1 MPKRASMSDV
11 ARVAGVSLTTA
22 SRALNGVG
30 RVSAETRARVIETAE
45 RLQFQPDML
54 ARSFVTGKSF
64 IVGVLAESALGRFS
78 MPLIMGATNYLG
90 RENIATV
97 TLDAQGTPRVLND
110 YLKRLRS
117 RRIDG
122 LLVVGDDPNRASLVL
137 SEDFAV
143 PVVFAS
149 SSATPETDYVVA
161 PDNRGAGRAAAE
173 YLIGLGRRN
182 IAHVTAAVH
191 EPAVDA
197 RVEGFTEAMRS
208 AGMPIAMGGPL
219 YGSYLQ
225 RWGKDAGERI
235 LDSMA
240 GGQPVDAIFAA
251 NDEIAIGLF
260 ATFHRHGVRV
270 PDDIAIIGYDNR
282 LAGVMR
288 PDHPLS
294 TFDPDLSVVGER
306 AAERL
311 LQAIGGTT
319 TPGIH
324 YVQPT
329 LVEGRSTVG
338 PTLEPYDIL

>member
-1 MPKRASMSDV
+1 MAKRASMSDV

-22 SRALNGVG
+22 SRALSGAG
-30 RVSAETRARVIETAE
+30 RVSAETRAKVIETAE
-45 RLQFQPDML
+45 RLQFQPDMI
-54 ARSFVTGKSF
+54 ARSFVTGRSF
-64 IVGVLAESALGRFS
+64 IVGVLAEHAHGRFS
-78 MPLIMGATNYLG
+78 MPLIVGATNYLG
-90 RENIATV
+90 RENIAAV
-97 TLDAQGTPRVLND
+97 TLDAHGTPRILND

-149 SSATPETDYVVA
+149 SSATLETDYVVA

-173 YLIGLGRRN
+173 HLISLGRRH

-191 EPAVDA
+191 DAAVDA
-197 RVEGFTEAMRS
+197 RVTGFTEAMRA
-208 AGMPIAMGGPL
+208 AGLPIAMGGGPL

-225 RWGKDAGERI
+225 RWGIDAAERI
-235 LDSMA
+235 IAS
-240 GGQPVDAIFAA
+240 GQPVDAIFAA

-260 ATFHRHGVRV
+260 ATFHRHGIRV
-270 PDDIAIIGYDNR
+270 PDDIAIVGYDNR

-294 TFDPDLSVVGER
+294 TFDPELATVGER
-306 AAERL
+306 AAQRL
-311 LQAIGGTT
+311 LSVIAGSGE
-319 TPGIH
+319 PGIM
-324 YVQPT
+324 YVQPRF
-329 LVEGRSTVG
+329 VEGRSTVG
-338 PTLEPYDIL
+338 PTLEPYDVL

>member
-1 MPKRASMSDV
+1 MVKRASMSDV

-54 ARSFVTGKSF
+54 ARSFVTGRSF

-97 TLDAQGTPRVLND
+97 TLDAQGTPRILNE
-110 YLKRLRS
+110 YLKRLRA

-161 PDNRGAGRAAAE
+161 PDNRGAGQAAAE
-173 YLIGLGRRN
+173 HLIGLGRRH

-191 EPAVDA
+191 DPAVDA
-197 RVEGFTEAMRS
+197 RVEGFTAAMES

-225 RWGKDAGERI
+225 RWGMDAGERI
-235 LDSMA
+235 LDS
-240 GGQPVDAIFAA
+240 GKPVDAIFAA

-260 ATFHRHGVRV
+260 ATFHRHGIRV

-288 PDHPLS
+288 PDDPLS
-294 TFDPDLSVVGER
+294 TFDPELTTVGER

-311 LQAIGGTT
+311 LDVIGGTN
-319 TPGIH
+319 TPGIT
-324 YVQPT
+324 YVQPRF
-329 LVEGRSTVG
+329 VEGRSTTG
-338 PTLEPYDIL
+338 PTLEPYDVL

>member
-1 MPKRASMSDV
+1 MAKRASMSDV

-22 SRALNGVG
+22 SRALSGAG
-30 RVSAETRARVIETAE
+30 RVSAETRAKVIETAE
-45 RLQFQPDML
+45 RLQFQPDMI
-54 ARSFVTGKSF
+54 ARSFVTGRSF
-64 IVGVLAESALGRFS
+64 IVGVLAEHAHGRFS
-78 MPLIMGATNYLG
+78 MPLIVGATNYLG
-90 RENIATV
+90 RENIAAV
-97 TLDAQGTPRVLND
+97 TLDAHGTPRILND

-161 PDNRGAGRAAAE
+161 PDNRGAGQAAAE
-173 YLIGLGRRN
+173 HLIDIGRRH

-191 EPAVDA
+191 DAAVDA
-197 RVEGFTEAMRS
+197 RVTGFTEAMAA
-208 AGMPIAMGGPL
+208 AGLPIAMGGGPL

-225 RWGKDAGERI
+225 RWGIDAAERI
-235 LDSMA
+235 IAS
-240 GGQPVDAIFAA
+240 GEPVDAIFAA

-260 ATFHRHGVRV
+260 ATFHRHGIRV
-270 PDDIAIIGYDNR
+270 PDDIAIVGYDNR

-294 TFDPDLSVVGER
+294 TFDPELATVGER
-306 AAERL
+306 AAQRL
-311 LQAIGGTT
+311 LSVIAGAGE
-319 TPGIH
+319 PGIN
-324 YVQPT
+324 YVQPRF
-329 LVEGRSTVG
+329 VEGRSTVG
-338 PTLEPYDIL
+338 PTLSPYDVL

>member
-30 RVSAETRARVIETAE
+30 RVSAETRARVIEAAE

-97 TLDAQGTPRVLND
+97 TLDAQGTPRVLSE
-110 YLKRLRS
+110 YLKRLRA

-161 PDNRGAGRAAAE
+161 PDNRGAGAAAAA

-191 EPAVDA
+191 DPAVDA
-197 RVEGFTEAMRS
+197 RVEGFTDAMRS

-225 RWGKDAGERI
+225 RWGLNAGERI
-235 LDSMA
+235 LA

-270 PDDIAIIGYDNR
+270 PDDIAIVGYDNR
-282 LAGVMR
+282 LAGVTR

-294 TFDPDLSVVGER
+294 TFDPDLITVGER

-311 LQAIGGTT
+311 LQAIDGTT

-329 LVEGRSTVG
+329 FIEGRSTIG

>member
-54 ARSFVTGKSF
+54 ARSFVTGRSF

-97 TLDAQGTPRVLND
+97 TLDARGTPRVLND

-197 RVEGFTEAMRS
+197 RVEGFTDAMRS

-219 YGSYLQ
+219 YGSYRQ
-225 RWGKDAGERI
+225 GWGLNAGERI
-235 LDSMA
+235 LA
-240 GGQPVDAIFAA
+240 GGRPVDAIFAA

-270 PDDIAIIGYDNR
+270 PDDIAIVGYDNR

-294 TFDPDLSVVGER
+294 TFDPDLSIVGER

-329 LVEGRSTVG
+329 FVEGRSTIG